1 MKLKLGIKIF
11 LGFFIVLVL
20 LGVIS
25 GYSIFSSRTMGEDI
39 ESINL
44 TNERLSLQKDIE
56 IHFFKAV
63 TGIRGYLAYNQN
75 TFKDEYNN
83 EIALVQEMGK
93 KLLDISAEDQ
103 VPEVKKIIDATN
115 EYHQGVTNDLIPAFE
130 YYQQE
135 SGDIKSMQENQ
146 KEVMF
151 IAATLEPMTDILT
164 QSIHRL
170 VENNSQKFVGSINA
184 TKQRVSE
191 VIYLSIVLSVIAML
205 AGLIISIILSR
216 LIKKPIMEMVEGAD
230 RFAQGNFTQE
240 IMVKS
245 SDEVGDLAKSLNG
258 MAVQLRNLITDVA
271 EHSQNIAAHSEELA
285 ASAEEVSATMEEVAS
300 TTQEVAAMAE
310 SSTENAGTTVEESK
324 KVVEV
329 AESGEEIVRQTIDK
343 IAAISES
350 TSKVNSS
357 IQNLGGLSAQVG
369 NITNVITGIADQ
381 TNLLSLNAAIEAA
394 RAGEHGRGFAVVAE
408 EVRKLAEQSAGAAK
422 EIGQLISQ
430 IQSGV
435 EAAIRSINQG
445 SADVDQGVQFASE
458 AGTALESIIEAINNN
473 IALIEAITL
482 SSRQTS
488 EGTQQL
494 SASGQQ
500 ITATVQQVAKST
512 QDLADISGKLQIA
525 VSQFKI

>member
-1 MKLKLGIKIF
+1 MKLKVGIKIF
-11 LGFFIVLVL
+11 IGFFVVLIL

-25 GYSIFSSRTMGEDI
+25 VNSIYSSRSVGADI
-39 ESINL
+39 ENIDVI
-44 TNERLSLQKDIE
+44 NERLSLQKDIE
-56 IHFFKAV
+56 MYFYNAV
-63 TGIRGYLAYNQN
+63 AGIRGYVAYGQDN
-75 TFKDEYNN
+75 FKDDYTN
-83 EIALVQEMGK
+83 EMALVQEMEQ
-93 KLLDISAEDQ
+93 KLLNISAEDKI
-103 VPEVKKIIDATN
+103 PEVKKLIEATN
-115 EYHQGVTNDLIPAFE
+115 EYHQGIINDLIPAIE
-130 YYQQE
+130 VYQQQ
-135 SGDIKSMQENQ
+135 SNNMSSMQENRA
-146 KEVMF
+146 EVMR
-151 IAATLEPMTDILT
+151 IAGTLVLVTNSLT
-164 QSIHRL
+164 QSIHEL
-170 VENNSQKFVGSINA
+170 VQNDSDKFATSIND
-184 TKQRVSE
+184 TKQHIAWI
-191 VIYLSIVLSVIAML
+191 IYLSILLSIIAML
-205 AGLIISIILSR
+205 AAIIISIILARS
-216 LIKKPIMEMVEGAD
+216 IKKPITEMVTGAN

-240 IMVKS
+240 ILVKS

-271 EHSQNIAAHSEELA
+271 DHSQTIAAHSEELA

-300 TTQEVAAMAE
+300 TTEEVAAMAE
-310 SSTENAGTTVEESK
+310 SSMENTGTTVEESK
-324 KVVEV
+324 KAVQ
-329 AESGEEIVRQTIDK
+329 AAGSGEKIIRQTIDK

-350 TSKVNSS
+350 TQKVNSS

-381 TNLLSLNAAIEAA
+381 TNLLALNAAIEAA

-422 EIGQLISQ
+422 EIGQLITQ

-435 EAAIRSINQG
+435 EVAISSMNQG
-445 SADVDQGVQFASE
+445 AESVEQGVHFASE
-458 AGTALESIIEAINNN
+458 AGTALENIIDAVNNN
-473 IALIEAITL
+473 IALIEEIAL

-512 QDLADISGKLQIA
+512 QDLADISSKLQIS